1 MSGGSCGG
9 WRYGKGSIQFV
20 TTRVNNGDRPAG
32 CIAIASVWETAE
44 RFRKGRDEAA
54 WFLKNQTYVDDTS
67 GGVHDK
73 ENAIRVPAD
82 MNSIIENGGFQSK
95 ETVMSGD
102 PLDKRG
108 ELRKAMGLR

>member
-9 WRYGKGSIQFV
+9 WRYGKGSIKFV

-32 CIAIASVWETAE
+32 CIAIASVRETAE

-54 WFLKNQTYVDDTS
+54 WFLKNQTYVDDTT

-102 PLDKRG
+102 PLDERG